1 MSEQWSS
8 VKHVELML
16 SYDAREKFGFKSSK
30 SFSKYIMEKLK
41 SEKRSKNRN
50 SVHCIEK
57 FCILV

>member
-1 MSEQWSS
+1 MNSGLD

-41 SEKRSKNRN
+41 RDQRIGIL
-50 SVHCIEK
+50 CIA
-57 FCILV
+57 